1 MLSIIGL
8 ITTAIVVI
16 LLMGKRFSPI
26 IALTIIPFLAAI
38 VAGFEMSEIANFYES
53 GITKVMG
60 VAVMFIFAIL
70 YFGIMQDVGLFTP
83 LIRKMLQITGSN
95 PVAITCGT
103 VIIAA
108 IAHVDG
114 SGASTFLITIPA
126 LLPLYKKVK
135 MNPYLLLLLV
145 GTSASIVNMI
155 PWGGPMGRSAIILE
169 VDPTDL
175 WRPLIPL
182 QFVALLLLLAL
193 AFFLGLKEK
202 KRIHKL
208 EENID
213 TEHDDF
219 NQDQLEEKE
228 HHPTA
233 KPIWVNFL
241 LTLAVIAMLFW
252 GIIPAGFTF
261 MIGVRLALVLNFP
274 QKKLQM
280 NRLKHH
286 APNALVMATIILAA
300 GSFLGILNGSGMLD
314 SIATDMVNVL
324 PEAIIPELHLIVG
337 ALGVPLELVLSTD
350 ATYFALYPIIEQ
362 IVTGYGVDAT
372 VAIYLMMIGNI
383 IGTFISPFSPALW
396 LALGLSGLE
405 IGKHIRYSF
414 LWIWGFSLALI
425 AAAFLIGIV

>member
-38 VAGFEMSEIANFYES
+38 VTGFEMSEIANFYES

-126 LLPLYKKVK
+126 LLPLYKKMK

-202 KRIHKL
+202 KRINKL

-233 KPIWVNFL
+233 KPIWVNLL
-241 LTLAVIAMLFW
+241 LTLAVITMLFW

-261 MIGVRLALVLNFP
+261 MIGVGLALVLNFP

-280 NRLKHH
+280 NRLKHQ

-314 SIATDMVNVL
+314 SIATDIVNVL

-372 VAIYLMMIGNI
+372 VAIYVMMIGNI

>member
-1 MLSIIGL
+1 
-8 ITTAIVVI
+8 
-16 LLMGKRFSPI
+16 
-26 IALTIIPFLAAI
+26 
-38 VAGFEMSEIANFYES
+38 
-53 GITKVMG
+53 
-60 VAVMFIFAIL
+60 
-70 YFGIMQDVGLFTP
+70 
-83 LIRKMLQITGSN
+83 
-95 PVAITCGT
+95 
-103 VIIAA
+103 
-108 IAHVDG
+108 
-114 SGASTFLITIPA
+114 
-126 LLPLYKKVK
+126 
-135 MNPYLLLLLV
+135 MNL
-145 GTSASIVNMI
+145 
-155 PWGGPMGRSAIILE
+155 
-169 VDPTDL
+169 
-175 WRPLIPL
+175 
-182 QFVALLLLLAL
+182 
-193 AFFLGLKEK
+193 
-202 KRIHKL
+202 
-208 EENID
+208 
-213 TEHDDF
+213 
-219 NQDQLEEKE
+219 
-228 HHPTA
+228 
-233 KPIWVNFL
+233 L
-241 LTLAVIAMLFW
+241 LTLAVITMLFW

-261 MIGVRLALVLNFP
+261 MIGVGLALVLNFP

-372 VAIYLMMIGNI
+372 VAIYVMMIGNI
-383 IGTFISPFSPALW
+383 IGTFISPFSPGLW